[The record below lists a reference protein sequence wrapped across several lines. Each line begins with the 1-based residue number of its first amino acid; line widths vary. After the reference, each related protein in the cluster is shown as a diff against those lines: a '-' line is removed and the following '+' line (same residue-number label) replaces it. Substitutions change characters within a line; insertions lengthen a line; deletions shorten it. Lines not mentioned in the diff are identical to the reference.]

1 MTMDQMVGEVL
12 LTAKVHDQI
21 NKVVN
26 EIIKVNRRPGNGIGH
41 IEMYNSDIG
50 QRGDDR

>member
-12 LTAKVHDQI
+12 LTAEVHDRI
-21 NKVVN
+21 DKIVN
-26 EIIKVNRRPGNGIGH
+26 EIIKFSRRPGNGIGY

-50 QRGDDR
+50 QWGDDR